1 MNDSATNKLAVGG
14 LIREQRKR
22 LNMTLTALGERA
34 GVTAGYLSQVER
46 LQSVPSLATL
56 GKIAKALDVRI
67 EHFIAVP
74 TADNAVTRRENRP
87 RFTIGET
94 SITYEKLGFEHPANQ
109 LSSLILNVPPGFHSE
124 TVSHDGEEILY
135 VLEGKLEQK
144 IGDEQF
150 VLHQGDSLHFRSG
163 IPHSWANPFEEPA
176 RLVWTGTMTLFGDPR
191 KDN

>member
-1 MNDSATNKLAVGG
+1 MNESATNKLAVGG

-124 TVSHDGEEILY
+124 TVSHDGEEVLY

>member
-1 MNDSATNKLAVGG
+1 MNESATNKLAVGG

>member
-1 MNDSATNKLAVGG
+1 
-14 LIREQRKR
+14 
-22 LNMTLTALGERA
+22 MTLTALGERA

-124 TVSHDGEEILY
+124 TVSHDGEEVLY